1 MPVPYGKAEWAL
13 EDGEWPL
20 SSCVFSILLDD
31 FGTKPTSEKHDDQ
44 LTYLFKETIAKKVL
58 RLQMVMVMVIW
69 SGWVTQRCL
78 VERHR
83 TD

>member
-1 MPVPYGKAEWAL
+1 MPYGKAEWAL
-13 EDGEWPL
+13 EDGEWPP

-44 LTYLFKETIAKKVL
+44 PACFFKETIAKKVL
-58 RLQMVMVMVIW
+58 ILQMVMVMVIW
-69 SGWVTQRCL
+69 SGWVSHRGL
-78 VERHR
+78 VARHR